1 MAATGVP
8 FNQHRAHGTIHPTEP
23 RTAFDGT
30 TVAVSFEQRGLDG
43 VTRMYGPAPDYKRVL
58 TDGQKLEDVD
68 AVKDAVRAK
77 GAAAAQKSAAKKAG
91 AKAAAPQ
98 AKATGRFAQ
107 MKGGDHTPDRAE
119 GPDADAGPTLAE
131 WAKGD
136 AEIPFAEVQ
145 RRIKDEFDADVEDES
160 QAAEALVANGVVEQD
175 DVVVSAVP
183 A

>member
-8 FNQHRAHGTIHPTEP
+8 FNPHRAHGTIHPTEA
-23 RTAFDGT
+23 RKAADGT

-43 VTRMYGPAPDYKRVL
+43 VTRMYGPAPEYKRVL

-68 AVKDAVRAK
+68 SVKAAVKAK
-77 GAAAAQKSAAKKAG
+77 GAAAQKAATKKAS
-91 AKAAAPQ
+91 KAEAPKP
-98 AKATGRFAQ
+98 KATGRFAQ
-107 MKGGDHTPDRAE
+107 MQGGDFTADKAE
-119 GPDADAGPTLAE
+119 GNVADGPSLAD

-145 RRIKDEFDADVEDES
+145 RRIKDDYDADVEDES
-160 QAAEALVANGVVEQD
+160 QAAEVLVANGVVEQD
-175 DVVVSAVP
+175 DVMVSAVP

>member
-1 MAATGVP
+1 MTATGVP
-8 FNQHRAHGTIHPTEP
+8 FNQHRAYGTIHPTEP

-58 TDGQKLEDVD
+58 TDGQKLEDVESVKA
-68 AVKDAVRAK
+68 AVKAK
-77 GAAAAQKSAAKKAG
+77 GAAAAQKAAAKKAG
-91 AKAAAPQ
+91 SKASAPQ
-98 AKATGRFAQ
+98 PKATGRFAQ
-107 MKGGDHTPDRAE
+107 MKGGDHTADRAE
-119 GPDADAGPTLAE
+119 GAAGAAGPTLAE

-136 AEIPFAEVQ
+136 AEIPFADVQ
-145 RRIKDEFDADVEDES
+145 RRIKEEFDLDVEDES

-175 DVVVSAVP
+175 DVMVSAVP